1 MLSVMKMD
9 SPARDTVLEES
20 PSPQIIHTVPR
31 LLPCLSLELV
41 ATIVDHLHDDPATL
55 KACALVCRAFLPH
68 ARAALFRVVSLHVRS
83 SEKFL
88 ALLKRT
94 PALGAYVR
102 TLHIL
107 VSAFEGQRTWVDR
120 ILPSL
125 APFLPNVADLRL
137 KGNNGA
143 VYRAKPLLELKS
155 VRKLSVTGCEL
166 ESLDDFCALIGLL
179 PELESVTTS
188 DLFMYRCTEITTRVP
203 KPNAGFTR
211 MTMNSCKLDPFML
224 VDWMLQEKVGTNME
238 YIGCCPT
245 QARGVEALSQL
256 LKEAGWT
263 MKHLKLGLVGL
274 AVQGGFVSECIQS
287 VEHVHGTHVFLS
299 SYLGS
304 KSIGGT
310 VPELAHPRDLF
321 AGCLR

>member
-1 MLSVMKMD
+1 
-9 SPARDTVLEES
+9 
-20 PSPQIIHTVPR
+20 
-31 LLPCLSLELV
+31 
-41 ATIVDHLHDDPATL
+41 
-55 KACALVCRAFLPH
+55 
-68 ARAALFRVVSLHVRS
+68 
-83 SEKFL
+83 
-88 ALLKRT
+88 
-94 PALGAYVR
+94 
-102 TLHIL
+102 
-107 VSAFEGQRTWVDR
+107 
-120 ILPSL
+120 
-125 APFLPNVADLRL
+125 
-137 KGNNGA
+137 
-143 VYRAKPLLELKS
+143 
-155 VRKLSVTGCEL
+155 
-166 ESLDDFCALIGLL
+166 
-179 PELESVTTS
+179 
-188 DLFMYRCTEITTRVP
+188 
-203 KPNAGFTR
+203 

-256 LKEAGWT
+256 LKEVGWT